1 MASDTP
7 TPAPKPT
14 PEQQERPATG
24 ASAIFSAAA
33 PRPTGAAAAA
43 QTPPPGTTPGDGPQ
57 AAGAQAAGGQ
67 AKPAQPGGPQTPQ
80 AAGTAA
86 KPANAAKP
94 AGGAGAGGA
103 QPAQPAAKQAAPQ
116 AAPRPAPPT
125 EGRLIP
131 ADAAT
136 AAAAARAQGAA
147 AAPQQHPAPARPAA
161 AAPAQVAGG
170 AAVPAMRGGG
180 GAPPAHPAAA
190 AFPPVRPPAPMAT
203 PRARHK
209 VLMVSFLLLVLLPTA
224 LWGLYLWTRATD
236 QFSST
241 VGFSVRREEGTQPI
255 DLLGGM
261 FGKGGSSGASDTDI
275 LYEFIRSP
283 DLVQRADKK
292 LNLRAM
298 FSRDWP
304 HDFVFAFD
312 PDGTIEDLTR
322 YWQRQVKL
330 YYDDGAGIMTVKVSA
345 FSPQDAQAI
354 AQTIFDESERVV
366 NALSDQARSDAT
378 KQAEAELEK
387 ARGMLTEARQ
397 AMTAFRV
404 RTRIVDPTVDLGAQ
418 MTVMTA
424 LQGQLAE
431 AQVTLDTLRQ
441 NARPNDQ
448 RVLQAEKR
456 IGSLENQIEQE
467 RAKFGG
473 ESEEGQ
479 NYAQLMADY
488 ERLRVDQEFAEG
500 AHQAARIAYEAATAN
515 AQRQT
520 RYLAAHIAP
529 TLAERSLEPSRPWLL
544 AMGAGL
550 ALILWS
556 IMILIYYSVRDRR

>member
-1 MASDTP
+1 
-7 TPAPKPT
+7 
-14 PEQQERPATG
+14 
-24 ASAIFSAAA
+24 
-33 PRPTGAAAAA
+33 
-43 QTPPPGTTPGDGPQ
+43 
-57 AAGAQAAGGQ
+57 
-67 AKPAQPGGPQTPQ
+67 
-80 AAGTAA
+80 
-86 KPANAAKP
+86 
-94 AGGAGAGGA
+94 
-103 QPAQPAAKQAAPQ
+103 
-116 AAPRPAPPT
+116 
-125 EGRLIP
+125 
-131 ADAAT
+131 
-136 AAAAARAQGAA
+136 
-147 AAPQQHPAPARPAA
+147 
-161 AAPAQVAGG
+161 
-170 AAVPAMRGGG
+170 
-180 GAPPAHPAAA
+180 
-190 AFPPVRPPAPMAT
+190 
-203 PRARHK
+203 
-209 VLMVSFLLLVLLPTA
+209 MVTFLLLVLLPTA

-241 VGFSVRREEGTQPI
+241 VGFSVRREEGAQSI

-275 LYEFIRSP
+275 LYEFIRSS
-283 DLVQRADKK
+283 DLVQRADQK

-304 HDFVFAFD
+304 RDFVFAFD

-330 YYDDGAGIMTVKVSA
+330 YYDDSAGIMTVRASA

-448 RVLQAEKR
+448 RVVQAEKR

-467 RAKFGG
+467 RSKFGG

-500 AHQAARIAYEAATAN
+500 AHRAARVAYEAATAN

-529 TLAERSLEPSRPWLL
+529 TLPERSLEPSRPWLL

-550 ALILWS
+550 ALVLWS